1 MSTEE
6 QSTAS
11 DLPQPSAS
19 NLAQA
24 GASDLPQGDVRLLQ
38 SRTAQELLGSTELAR
53 VAYVAKDATPRVFP
67 MLFHWTGEELVLC
80 TFAGAAKIH
89 AIRARPDIA
98 VTIDAPTTPPRVLL
112 LRGRATVDEVDGIV
126 PEYRQAHLRYA
137 GPEQGEA
144 NVAAVDNPG
153 VRMARIGLRPTWVG
167 VLDFVARLPG
177 GVSAEEFDRRGS

>member
-24 GASDLPQGDVRLLQ
+24 GASDLPRATSASCRAGPRK
-38 SRTAQELLGSTELAR
+38 SLLGSTEPGPGGLCR
-53 VAYVAKDATPRVFP
+53 QGRHPRVFP
-67 MLFHWTGEELVLC
+67 MLFHWTGEEAVLC

-167 VLDFVARLPG
+167 VLGFVARLPG